1 MGRFAV
7 TATRSGSCH
16 FNLKAGNG
24 ETIATSETYSSVD
37 SCKNGIESVRKNCKA
52 AIEDQTV
59 SGFIEI
65 KNPKFEIYKD
75 KKGDFRFR
83 LKAANGEIILSS
95 EGYTAKASC
104 KNGIESVAVNAPKAE
119 VVVTK

>member
-1 MGRFAV
+1 MGRFV
-7 TATRSGSCH
+7 ITAAKSGNCH

-24 ETIATSETYSSVD
+24 ETIAISETYSSVD
-37 SCKNGIESVRKNCKA
+37 SCKNGVESVRKNCKA

-59 SGFIEI
+59 TGYIEI
-65 KNPKFEIYKD
+65 KNPKYEIYKD

-83 LKAANGEIILSS
+83 LKAANGEIILAS

-104 KNGIESVAVNAPKAE
+104 KNGIESVAANAPQAE
-119 VVVTK
+119 VVVAK